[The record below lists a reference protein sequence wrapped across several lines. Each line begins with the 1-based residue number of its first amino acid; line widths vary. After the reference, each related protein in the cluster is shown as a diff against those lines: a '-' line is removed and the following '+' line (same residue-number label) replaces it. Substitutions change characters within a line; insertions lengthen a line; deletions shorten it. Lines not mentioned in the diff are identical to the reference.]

1 MGWIAVVKKAGKGFE
16 KYKYAFLILAVG
28 LFLMT
33 FPRMEEKSEI
43 MPEVTITEEDSLEE
57 RLSFILG
64 HIEGV
69 GQVQVLLT
77 EAIGPESVYQTDG
90 VSGSEGKLET
100 VIITD
105 EKRTELGLVRQVI
118 APVYQGAVVV
128 CQGGG
133 NASVCLAVIEAVS
146 NATGIPSSRITVL
159 KMN

>member
-1 MGWIAVVKKAGKGFE
+1 MDWLTIRENAGKYFG

-33 FPRMEEKSEI
+33 FPQTKTDSDML
-43 MPEVTITEEDSLEE
+43 PEVAVTEEMTLEH
-57 RLSFILG
+57 RLSAILS

-69 GQVQVLLT
+69 GEVQVLLT
-77 EAIGPESVYQTDG
+77 EARGTESVYQTDG
-90 VSGSEGKLET
+90 VSGSEGRRET

-105 EKRTELGLVRQVI
+105 DSRSEFGLVRQMI
-118 APVYQGAVVV
+118 SPVYQGAIVV

-133 NASVCLAVIEAVS
+133 NASVRLAVMEAVA
-146 NATGIPSSRITVL
+146 NVTGISSSRITVL